1 MCYVEPFFDDKN
13 KKRNPSVY
21 IFFSL
26 VVVVFLGVFVYYISG
41 TYSEIAE
48 KSAEYAALQHEI
60 EIQEMKNAELEAV
73 VYSDVEYL
81 KYATKVARDNDY
93 VKSGERVFINSSG
106 D

>member
-1 MCYVEPFFDDKN
+1 MELKVLNSP
-13 KKRNPSVY
+13 KKRNPFLY
-21 IFFSL
+21 IVLGL
-26 VVVVFLGVFVYYISG
+26 VVVIFLGVFVYTVSG
-41 TYSEIAE
+41 IYSETAE
-48 KSAEYAALQHEI
+48 KRNQLAGLRHEI

>member
-1 MCYVEPFFDDKN
+1 MTLKVVKPG
-13 KKRNPSVY
+13 KKRSPFLY
-21 IFFSL
+21 IVL
-26 VVVVFLGVFVYYISG
+26 GAVVVVFLGVFVYTVSG
-41 TYSEIAE
+41 IYSETAE
-48 KSAEYAALQHEI
+48 KRSQLASLQHEI

>member
-1 MCYVEPFFDDKN
+1 MELKVLKSQ
-13 KKRNPSVY
+13 KKRSPLLYVV
-21 IFFSL
+21 FSL
-26 VVVVFLGVFVYYISG
+26 VVVVFLGVFVYTVSG
-41 TYSEIAE
+41 IYSARAE
-48 KSAEYAALQHEI
+48 KQAELAALQHEI

-73 VYSDVEYL
+73 VYSDIEYL

>member
-1 MCYVEPFFDDKN
+1 MKLKVLKNN
-13 KKRNPSVY
+13 KKRNPFHYFV
-21 IFFSL
+21 FGA
-26 VVVVFLGVFVYYISG
+26 VVVAFLCIFVSSVSVI
-41 TYSEIAE
+41 YSDIAE
-48 KSAEYAALQHEI
+48 KRAELAALQHEI

>member
-1 MCYVEPFFDDKN
+1 
-13 KKRNPSVY
+13 
-21 IFFSL
+21 
-26 VVVVFLGVFVYYISG
+26 
-41 TYSEIAE
+41 
-48 KSAEYAALQHEI
+48 
-60 EIQEMKNAELEAV
+60 MKNAELEAV

>member
-1 MCYVEPFFDDKN
+1 MKLKVIKNN
-13 KKRNPSVY
+13 KKRNPLLY
-21 IFFSL
+21 IVFSL
-26 VVVVFLGVFVYYISG
+26 VAVAFLSLCVYKIAD
-41 TYSEIAE
+41 YSVQASIKRAE
-48 KSAEYAALQHEI
+48 LEAIQHEI

>member
-1 MCYVEPFFDDKN
+1 MELKLIKSG
-13 KKRNPSVY
+13 KKRNPFFY
-21 IFFSL
+21 IFLSL
-26 VVVVFLGVFVYYISG
+26 VLVVFLSFGVYM
-41 TYSEIAE
+41 IADNASQIAL
-48 KSAEYAALQHEI
+48 KRAELDAINHEI

-81 KYATKVARDNDY
+81 KYATKVARENDY

>member
-1 MCYVEPFFDDKN
+1 MELKVLKSH
-13 KKRNPSVY
+13 KKRSPLLYVV
-21 IFFSL
+21 FSL
-26 VVVVFLGVFVYYISG
+26 VVVVFLGVFVYTVSG
-41 TYSEIAE
+41 IYSERAE
-48 KSAEYAALQHEI
+48 KRSELAALQHEI

>member
-1 MCYVEPFFDDKN
+1 MKLKVMKPK
-13 KKRNPSVY
+13 KKRNPFYY
-21 IFFSL
+21 IIFSA
-26 VVVVFLGVFVYYISG
+26 VVVVFLCIFVSSVSVIYAN
-41 TYSEIAE
+41 IAE
-48 KSAEYAALQHEI
+48 KRAELATLKHEI

>member
-1 MCYVEPFFDDKN
+1 MQLKVIKSN
-13 KKRNPSVY
+13 KKRSPFLY
-21 IFFSL
+21 IVFSL
-26 VVVVFLGVFVYYISG
+26 AVVVFLGVFVYTVSG
-41 TYSEIAE
+41 IYAETAE
-48 KSAEYAALQHEI
+48 KRAELESIQHEI

>member
-1 MCYVEPFFDDKN
+1 MKLKVMN
-13 KKRNPSVY
+13 SRKKRSPFYY
-21 IFFSL
+21 IVFSA
-26 VVVVFLGVFVYYISG
+26 VVVIFLCVFVSSVSII
-41 TYSEIAE
+41 YSDIAE
-48 KSAEYAALQHEI
+48 KRAELAALKHEI

>member
-1 MCYVEPFFDDKN
+1 MKLEVLKSH
-13 KKRNPSVY
+13 KKRNPFLY
-21 IFFSL
+21 IVFA
-26 VVVVFLGVFVYYISG
+26 VVAVVFLGVFAFTVSG
-41 TYSEIAE
+41 IYSETAE
-48 KSAEYAALQHEI
+48 RRNELVALQHEI

>member
-1 MCYVEPFFDDKN
+1 MKLKVLETG
-13 KKRNPSVY
+13 KKRSPFLY
-21 IFFSL
+21 ITLSL
-26 VVVVFLGVFVYYISG
+26 VVVVFLGVFVYTISG
-41 TYSEIAE
+41 IYSERAD
-48 KSAEYAALQHEI
+48 KRSQLAALQHEI

>member
-1 MCYVEPFFDDKN
+1 MKLKVLETG
-13 KKRNPSVY
+13 KKRSPFLY
-21 IFFSL
+21 ITLSL
-26 VVVVFLGVFVYYISG
+26 VVVVFLGVFVYTISG
-41 TYSEIAE
+41 IYSERAD
-48 KSAEYAALQHEI
+48 KRSRLAALQHEI

>member
-1 MCYVEPFFDDKN
+1 MKLKVLKSP
-13 KKRNPSVY
+13 KKRSPFLY
-21 IFFSL
+21 ITLSL
-26 VVVVFLGVFVYYISG
+26 VVVLFLGVFVYTVSDI
-41 TYSEIAE
+41 YSQRAE
-48 KSAEYAALQHEI
+48 KRNQLAELQHEI
-60 EIQEMKNAELEAV
+60 QIQEMKNAELEAV